1 MSLNA
6 FQRRHPWIMTPLQ
19 WLSIVMT
26 PEHWPFLSPA
36 LAGAITRRLV
46 VDTTRL
52 ARTIRR
58 INPLTA
64 MREAALPGS
73 RLLQSVDWQ
82 LRKLFWTALWCGIS
96 YPPDAAALGVRRHR
110 LHVSVPD
117 HPWLLQRWRGGVR
130 HQPSRR
136 RR

>member
-1 MSLNA
+1 VKDAAIGVGIVAREIRDESRRMSLNA

-26 PEHWPFLSPA
+26 PERWPFLSPA

-58 INPLTA
+58 IDPLSA
-64 MREAALPGS
+64 VREAALPGS
-73 RLLQSVDWQ
+73 PLLQSLDWR
-82 LRKLFWTALWCGIS
+82 LRKLFWTALWCGGAIFLPLIS
-96 YPPDAAALGVRRHR
+96 AFPTESPRAR
-110 LHVSVPD
+110 
-117 HPWLLQRWRGGVR
+117 
-130 HQPSRR
+130 
-136 RR
+136 